1 MNCTRS
7 SPAMTLLGADSV
19 ESGLCPGTE
28 SSESAGPAASELSGC
43 HGREFP
49 EESMPTGDASV
60 VSMSGSSS
68 AAAGRAGDNVAT
80 RAVVTRSALAIEVIE
95 FRKFFTLINLTS
107 EYEQRF
113 RVLTLSV
120 DECEVKKVFRGGSGL
135 CGAAVSGGPSNRTR

>member
-1 MNCTRS
+1 
-7 SPAMTLLGADSV
+7 
-19 ESGLCPGTE
+19 
-28 SSESAGPAASELSGC
+28 
-43 HGREFP
+43 
-49 EESMPTGDASV
+49 MPTGDASV
-60 VSMSGSSS
+60 VYMSGSSS
-68 AAAGRAGDNVAT
+68 AAAGRAGDNVAS

-95 FRKFFTLINLTS
+95 FRKFFTLTNLTS